1 MWNAVPGC
9 LRGADSMT
17 PGPRSRLV
25 RPGQEPELHARFR
38 DLFGLLPGLATLVST
53 TAASCLAAKWS
64 RESPP
69 RTPSPKWKRSTRRAV
84 GEMPGRQLLLHSVC
98 HSN

>member
-53 TAASCLAAKWS
+53 TAARCLAAKWS

-69 RTPSPKWKRSTRRAV
+69 RTPSPKWKRSTRRAA
-84 GEMPGRQLLLHSVC
+84 GEHLAVSFRFAASAT
-98 HSN
+98 